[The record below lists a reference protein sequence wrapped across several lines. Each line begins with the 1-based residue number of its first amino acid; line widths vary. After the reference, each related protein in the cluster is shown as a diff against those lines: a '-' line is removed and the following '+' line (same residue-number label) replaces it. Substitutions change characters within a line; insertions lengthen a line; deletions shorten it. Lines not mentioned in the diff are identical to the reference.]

1 MKDTVTTVGR
11 EEHGMLDRHKML
23 GIVLASCMVTS
34 ITAVWAAQTLPL
46 DLSFAEVI
54 VTSSSNTAYVGMVN
68 TDAQGHFVLNGVP
81 AGGINVVIRR
91 NGVIIGQGA
100 GVTAG
105 GNLSQAQ
112 ELNITVE
119 RLPDSLKSVPSK

>member
-1 MKDTVTTVGR
+1 
-11 EEHGMLDRHKML
+11 MLGRHKML
-23 GIVLASCMVTS
+23 GVVLASCMVTS
-34 ITAVWAAQTLPL
+34 ITPAWASQTLPL
-46 DLSFAEVI
+46 DLSFAEVV
-54 VTSSSNTAYVGMVN
+54 VTSSSNITYVGMAN
-68 TDAQGHFVLNGVP
+68 TDAQGRFVLNGVP

-112 ELNITVE
+112 ELNVTVE
-119 RLPDSLKSVPSK
+119 RLPDTLKSVPPQ